1 MNEGRFLGSFLL
13 PLLQGLGCQRVRGV
27 QVFDNRDS
35 LLRTLRDNETV
46 VAQVEIAIGIL
57 FFIIWMFTTAAIFNG
72 EAVQQTWTALSA
84 GLLSF
89 SFIFGNSIREV
100 RCAGK
105 MCLCCIAT
113 PKNRPGKSVCCD
125 ACVLCNQTDRQTSE
139 KAGSC

>member
-1 MNEGRFLGSFLL
+1 M
-13 PLLQGLGCQRVRGV
+13 
-27 QVFDNRDS
+27 FDNRDS

-100 RCAGK
+100 RFSGWQC
-105 MCLCCIAT
+105 
-113 PKNRPGKSVCCD
+113 
-125 ACVLCNQTDRQTSE
+125 
-139 KAGSC
+139 